1 MIKFPYQKEESKLF
15 GEIYRPLAEF
25 EVKTD
30 IGWVPVLAYVD
41 SGADVSLLPRSF
53 MKVLDIRLEEEEIKE
68 IRGIGE
74 GRVPMIVKTLEVR
87 FGEKTFN
94 AKVAIAL
101 VEDVPYILGREDM
114 FDEFRVCF
122 DQNHKVVSFE

>member
-74 GRVPMIVKTLEVR
+74 GRVPMIVKT
-87 FGEKTFN
+87 
-94 AKVAIAL
+94 
-101 VEDVPYILGREDM
+101 
-114 FDEFRVCF
+114 
-122 DQNHKVVSFE
+122 